1 MLKEKIMSVHHALGE
16 VLGNAKLESD
26 AALLRLCRQN
36 LEAAAEM
43 AENMENS
50 LEIPAPFLAVGAD
63 KIEVKVNIFPAAS
76 NLYRP
81 LAALMK
87 EAM

>member
-16 VLGNAKLESD
+16 ALGNAKLESD

-43 AENMENS
+43 AENMENN
-50 LEIPAPFLAVGAD
+50 LEMPAPFFSVDAD
-63 KIEVKVNIFPAAS
+63 KIEVKVNIFPAAT
-76 NLYRP
+76 NLFHP
-81 LAALMK
+81 MSALLN